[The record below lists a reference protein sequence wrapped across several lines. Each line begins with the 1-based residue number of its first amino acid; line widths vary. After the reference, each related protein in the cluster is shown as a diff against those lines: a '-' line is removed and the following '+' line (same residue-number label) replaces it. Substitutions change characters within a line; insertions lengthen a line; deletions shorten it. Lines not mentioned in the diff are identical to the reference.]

1 MPQFLKCLGE
11 VVKDHSTQLQPLES
25 FSDLMKDKLRLVDI
39 TVASSEAKLIIGN
52 DC

>member
-1 MPQFLKCLGE
+1 MPQFFKCLGE
-11 VVKDHSTQLQPLES
+11 VVKDRSTQLQPLES
-25 FSDLMKDKLRLVDI
+25 FSDLMNDKLRLLDI